1 MANQVDVLLEYWKEQ
16 RAQARHTEVQRA
28 VLTNLILLIAAASLG
43 FIAQQ
48 GLRRTAL
55 AVSVLLILLGIFGA
69 MTTVKYYERYN
80 HHIEQAKEF
89 SRKIARL
96 HPGCDHEAILVSVR
110 ARNDGEIGRFRK
122 IRLYRLWIALHFLV
136 ALIGLILTIA
146 ILA

>member
-1 MANQVDVLLEYWKEQ
+1 MADQVDVLLEYWKEQ

-28 VLTNLILLIAAASLG
+28 VLTNLILLIVAASLG

-55 AVSVLLILLGIFGA
+55 AVSILLILLGIFGV

-89 SRKIARL
+89 SLQIARL
-96 HPGCDHEAILVSVR
+96 YPGCDHEAILAPVR
-110 ARNDGEIGRFRK
+110 ARSDAKIGRFGLL
-122 IRLYRLWIALHFLV
+122 RLYRLWIALHFLV
-136 ALIGLILTIA
+136 ALIGFTLTIV